1 MSEIRVD
8 TISEKTSAN
17 GVAVDGVT
25 IKDGG
30 IAATDGSTITTA
42 DNTDTL
48 TLISTDADAT
58 VGPNLN
64 FYRNSG
70 SPADNDDLGKIV
82 FNGRND
88 NSQDVV
94 YAQIRSTIV
103 DASDGTEDGLVK
115 HDVSL
120 GGTAYQHLSMGNGS
134 IVFNEESQDIDFRV
148 ESNGNANMLFVNGG
162 TDKVGIAT
170 NAPTKQL
177 GIGGTGDISLEGSSN
192 AIAFYDSAA
201 LKAYITS
208 QSFGDHNGDGLG
220 LVTSGDEPIKFFA
233 NGGERMRIDSTG
245 AVTMPS
251 QPAFLAIISG
261 TQSNIAN
268 GNTIAF
274 GTEVY
279 DQNADFASNTFT
291 APVTGKYQFNF
302 LISVTELDFDATF
315 HRVQLVTSNRT
326 FNFDIKSSQHYTAD
340 PNYATFDGS
349 MCVDMDANDTAVLQW
364 SQSAGNSSSDVFD
377 STYFSGHLAC

>member
-1 MSEIRVD
+1 MTSTIKVD
-8 TISEKTSAN
+8 TISENTSAN
-17 GVAVDGVT
+17 GVAIDGVT
-25 IKDGG
+25 LKDGG
-30 IAATDGSTITTA
+30 GTFTSPVLVPDGSTSA
-42 DNTDTL
+42 
-48 TLISTDADAT
+48 
-58 VGPNLN
+58 
-64 FYRNSG
+64 
-70 SPADNDDLGKIV
+70 
-82 FNGRND
+82 
-88 NSQDVV
+88 
-94 YAQIRSTIV
+94 
-103 DASDGTEDGLVK
+103 
-115 HDVSL
+115 VSL
-120 GGTAYQHLSMGNGS
+120 GNDGDPNTGIYFQAADSLGLVLGGSRKLSATSAGIAIENGTLSAKGGA
-134 IVFNEESQDIDFRV
+134 VFNEDSADVDFRV
-148 ESNGNANMLFVNGG
+148 ESNGNTHMLFVDGG
-162 TDKVGIAT
+162 NDKVGIST
-170 NAPTKQL
+170 SSPGRTLSIGND
-177 GIGGTGDISLEGSSN
+177 GIIGLEGSQN
-192 AIAFYDSAA
+192 AIAFTDSST
-201 LKAYITS
+201 LRAYVTS
-208 QSFGDHNGDGLG
+208 GAFGDHNGDGLG
-220 LVTSGDEPIKFFA
+220 IVTATGEPIKFFT

-245 AVTMPS
+245 AVTKPS